1 MKIKSLVYCPESG
14 SCLVVEQKP
23 RTSSIAFGLAAG
35 PSVARFNRAHIEH
48 SSPSSCEAELL
59 RVKRCF
65 SNPATRSIAS
75 HLSVRQKPRTSSV
88 AFGLAAGPSV
98 DRFNRAHIEHSSPS
112 CAREK
117 RCFSNPR
124 SGFTLLE
131 VMVAL
136 AIFAV
141 AAIALTKVAMQY
153 TQSTSNAILRTKA
166 QFVAMNEVAM
176 MEMNQEWLDGTQSK
190 QVTSQGETWQIDKK
204 AQSTISPKIQRI
216 ELQVSLFNKEQGKVE
231 AGITNLVFFNYP
243 AKART

>member
-1 MKIKSLVYCPESG
+1 MKIRYSKNSALSG
-14 SCLVVEQKP
+14 AQTKLCL
-23 RTSSIAFGLAAG
+23 A
-35 PSVARFNRAHIEH
+35 
-48 SSPSSCEAELL
+48 
-59 RVKRCF
+59 
-65 SNPATRSIAS
+65 NPATQSIAS
-75 HLSVRQKPRTSSV
+75 RLVTRSS
-88 AFGLAAGPSV
+88 L
-98 DRFNRAHIEHSSPS
+98 DRFNRAHFEHSSSS
-112 CAREK
+112 CARVK
-117 RCFSNPR
+117 RCFTNPR

-141 AAIALTKVAMQY
+141 AAIALTKIAMQY

-166 QFVAMNEVAM
+166 QFVAMNEVAT

-216 ELQVSLFNKEQGKVE
+216 ELQVSLFNADQGKVE
-231 AGITNLVFFNYP
+231 AGITNVVFFNYP